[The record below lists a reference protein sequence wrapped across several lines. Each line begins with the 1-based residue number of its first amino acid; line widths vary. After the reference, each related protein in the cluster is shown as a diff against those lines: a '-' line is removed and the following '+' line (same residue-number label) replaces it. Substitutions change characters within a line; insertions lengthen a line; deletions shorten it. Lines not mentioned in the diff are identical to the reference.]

1 MCGAG
6 SSSSGALG
14 FPGAHHYR
22 RNPRLR
28 LVQFSGRWARR
39 GYLRPRLPRRALG
52 GPAEGDPAPR
62 RWNPPG
68 VSALRGVWGQMAPA
82 RGAPGRPGGGWGR
95 EGPVPGTS
103 ERHHVQSF
111 VPAGRPAGRRCPDL
125 CAPQGSSVERS
136 PRERIPWRQVFP
148 GDAETLGEDGSSS
161 GARSAVWVADGW
173 VYRSLNQ
180 PLFSGF

>member
-6 SSSSGALG
+6 SSRSGALG

-39 GYLRPRLPRRALG
+39 GYLRPRLLRRALG

-82 RGAPGRPGGGWGR
+82 RGAPGRSGGERGQFPGPRSGTMFSLLFPLGGLRVVGARTSAFPR
-95 EGPVPGTS
+95 EAPWK
-103 ERHHVQSF
+103 
-111 VPAGRPAGRRCPDL
+111 GRPASAYPGAKSFLVMPRPWAKTVVL
-125 CAPQGSSVERS
+125 QEPGVRS
-136 PRERIPWRQVFP
+136 
-148 GDAETLGEDGSSS
+148 G
-161 GARSAVWVADGW
+161 
-173 VYRSLNQ
+173 
-180 PLFSGF
+180 